1 MSETIDKVP
10 FSKLKKLVEQIEKQP
25 HLEDKLDE
33 TEISLELIIG
43 SLFPNAYNNL
53 LDKLKDEHTR
63 GYIEGFNSGISQNPN
78 TVKFEAVSC
87 PNCGAITYVDLD
99 DYGYPKYCPDCGEQI

>member
-33 TEISLELIIG
+33 TEISLELVLG
-43 SLFPNAYNNL
+43 SLFPNAYKNM
-53 LDKLKDEHTR
+53 LDILKDEHTK
-63 GYIEGFNSGISQNPN
+63 GFIEGINMNASSFTFMP
-78 TVKFEAVSC
+78 AVCPSC
-87 PNCGAITYVDLD
+87 GELTYIDINEGD
-99 DYGYPKYCPDCGEQI
+99 EPHYCPHCGEKL